1 MDLFLQRVF
10 DGLSQGSVYALIAL
24 GLVII
29 YRGTGH
35 LNFAQGEMALFA
47 TYCVYQLGE
56 WGLSIYISVWI
67 GMAIGFAVGAATEV
81 ALIRPVAK
89 KSPFAVF
96 IVTIGLFQFLNWLD
110 GAIWGDQ
117 LLPNSG
123 VGSKQTQFPSL
134 FPDADTDFVT
144 IFGANIRIQSIGVF
158 LLVLAVTGLLFL
170 LFNKT
175 RFGLAMRA
183 VASSPDSSR
192 LVGIRTNRVLM
203 MSWGLAAA
211 IGALGG
217 IVFAGLNNSVS
228 LGLMFTVFIYGSA
241 AATLGGFDSPGG
253 AVIAGLAI
261 GVIENLVAGYAQEWV
276 GQSMKLGVAF
286 LVILVVLMVKPSGL
300 FGTQKVERV

>member
-1 MDLFLQRVF
+1 MDLFLQRVV

-123 VGSKQTQFPSL
+123 VGSKQSQFPSL

-158 LLVLAVTGLLFL
+158 LLVLVVTGLLFL

-183 VASSPDSSR
+183 VASNPDSSR
-192 LVGIRTNRVLM
+192 LVGIKTNRVLM

-253 AVIAGLAI
+253 AVIAGLTI
-261 GVIENLVAGYAQEWV
+261 GVVENLVAGYAQEWV